1 MNPTMDY
8 LIAMKDIYKVPFNDS
23 EKELLKLLISK
34 TSSPLIYEAPEDLE
48 FLIGTRGVGY
58 LKEKADDTLRLEPL
72 SGVTKD
78 GWSSPDKSV
87 PLNVTTSLD
96 YFFKY
101 LDYKYSQPIL
111 AVSPY
116 GDLSNHPLNL
126 FINKMYDIIK
136 ILPEVITDYVEYSGW
151 RLITVPDQY
160 IPYINL
166 EESGRKDIIE
176 IE

>member
-48 FLIGTRGVGY
+48 FLVGTKGVGY
-58 LKEKADDTLRLEPL
+58 LKEKADDNLRLEPL

-87 PLNVTTSLD
+87 PLK
-96 YFFKY
+96 KY
-101 LDYKYSQPIL
+101 HLQKRSQPYPL
-111 AVSPY
+111 FCPRPAVSWTQVPY
-116 GDLSNHPLNL
+116 HRLSPRLPISSDPL
-126 FINKMYDIIK
+126 
-136 ILPEVITDYVEYSGW
+136 LPVE
-151 RLITVPDQY
+151 TM
-160 IPYINL
+160 
-166 EESGRKDIIE
+166 
-176 IE
+176 